1 MAAKGSA
8 PVVLVVQILLFMIWS
23 CLAFESH
30 VQYEITGARSTGSGE
45 AVEILLSE
53 HAREKRQ
60 ADVQQSSPEAANSP
74 SGSSM
79 PDNSNGATPDQ
90 DQVNDTSSATSGDE
104 ATTQQTTPDAPAA
117 GVTSDPPGA
126 GQAVDPTDST
136 GSSND
141 PFADADVR
149 HDNNKYYTSD
159 YMNPNHFEHYWT
171 DLQTAKEHKTLSA
184 GHRVAA
190 VIPLKFDFRF
200 YGHEIKNVT
209 VATGGFIY
217 MSPFLHQWLTAT
229 QYIAPLMANFDPSL
243 SVNSSIY
250 YESLDTQFTVEWKN
264 VMLQDQQSKGQFHF
278 QASLF
283 PDSSIQFAYKSVPS
297 LVSSIS
303 KSKHPVKAGLSDA
316 YYNDTYLPQYDIKR
330 RTIYEYHKV
339 ALNQTLIRTG
349 SVIKIIPVKTC
360 NTLASCDTCSSHT
373 DVVFDCKWC
382 NKIGRCSD
390 GMDWYRQHWNL
401 QGCKETSTSDVEECP
416 EVTAKGFTPT
426 TVVQLPSELTTKLP
440 ITAALPT
447 KLTTAQKPEL
457 TSWFA
462 RPTFRPRPMKT
473 TSRPPTMKP
482 TFRTTI
488 KPTTRRSATTK
499 PLTKFPPKQMTT
511 TKTDPG
517 RLDSDSVYM
526 CAGGRCKDDD
536 KKQTTV
542 IVVLVVAFI
551 LVLVGAAGGWVYYA
565 YTHPTSRSGM
575 WLMEHRPSQI
585 KAKIK
590 FWKSSSASSAKY
602 QTETDA

>member
-401 QGCKETSTSDVEECP
+401 QGCKETHTADS
-416 EVTAKGFTPT
+416 EVCSSLPTPT
-426 TVVQLPSELTTKLP
+426 KP
-440 ITAALPT
+440 IVDPHD
-447 KLTTAQKPEL
+447 
-457 TSWFA
+457 TS
-462 RPTFRPRPMKT
+462 MYDMVKC
-473 TSRPPTMKP
+473 S
-482 TFRTTI
+482 
-488 KPTTRRSATTK
+488 
-499 PLTKFPPKQMTT
+499 
-511 TKTDPG
+511 
-517 RLDSDSVYM
+517 
-526 CAGGRCKDDD
+526 GGRCKDDD